1 MLLLTTF
8 GLADLWIVFQA
19 TAIRNLTTEFQAKD
33 IKRTNNEILGLYEA
47 ETLSNG
53 QEAVVFFFW
62 SKINIIKF
70 IK

>member
-1 MLLLTTF
+1 MTSDAALEGVKELLVCYS
-8 GLADLWIVFQA
+8 GSP
-19 TAIRNLTTEFQAKD
+19 
-33 IKRTNNEILGLYEA
+33 GLYEA